1 MFVDYTK
8 IYIKAGDGGHGAVS
22 FHREKYVAAGGPDG
36 GDGGK
41 GGDVYF
47 VACRNLNTLA
57 DFRYHKKFIAENGE
71 NGKSKKMT
79 GRGGKDLIVKV
90 PFGTLIRDAA
100 TGALI
105 RDICTEEPVLIAKG
119 GKGGFGNT
127 RFSTSTR
134 QIPRFSK
141 LGITGEEFEVILELK
156 VIADVGLLGFPNAG
170 KSTLLSSVSG
180 ARPKIADYPFTTITP
195 SLGVVRVDDE
205 ESFVMA
211 DIPGII
217 EGASDGAGLG
227 HRFLRH
233 IERCRLL
240 LHLIDLSEGAET
252 IASRIEA
259 INGELLK
266 FSKLLSEKKQIIV
279 GTKKEVCDEEMLES
293 AKKELEKLGTP
304 YFLISAVTGEGLKE
318 LISGTWEAIKDIP
331 VPEEFEPTYQPVD
344 NSDEQKYTVRRVNE
358 KYVVEGSWI
367 ERIMSTTDTDDY
379 ESLMNLQKL
388 LKREGV
394 FKALEKAGVKENDT
408 VDLCGFEFE
417 YVY

>member
-47 VACRNLNTLA
+47 CACRNLNTLA

-100 TGALI
+100 SGALI
-105 RDICTEEPVLIAKG
+105 KDICTEEPVLIAKG

-279 GTKKEVCDEEMLES
+279 GTKKEVCDEEMLKS